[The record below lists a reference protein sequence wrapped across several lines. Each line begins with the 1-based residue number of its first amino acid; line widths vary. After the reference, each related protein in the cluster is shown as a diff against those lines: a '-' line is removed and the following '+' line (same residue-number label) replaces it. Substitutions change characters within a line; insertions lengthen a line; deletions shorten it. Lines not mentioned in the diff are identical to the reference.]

1 MFLRTIL
8 VCFIFVIDT
17 LTLILGAVKADNGA
31 VVNHVFCGSMMGINT
46 AANKDKTVCSK

>member
-1 MFLRTIL
+1 M
-8 VCFIFVIDT
+8 IDT